1 MIKHRIGKPYVR
13 RLKQSD
19 IPVTA
24 SAIWVTEYLKN
35 NKSTLTNETMYAIGM
50 RGTSEVFLVSPF
62 KRQLVKAMRDTLVT

>member
-13 RLKQSD
+13 RLKQGD

-35 NKSTLTNETMYAIGM
+35 NKITLANETMCAIGM
-50 RGTSEVFLVSPF
+50 RGTNEVFLVSPF
-62 KRQLVKAMRDTLVT
+62 KRQLVKAMRDTLLN